1 MTRKRFRRNNRE
13 PCTLVRGRGREAF
26 VRILTVITAVLMAGC
41 GAVGTD
47 QQQSVE
53 EWERQTFERTPPEQV
68 MDAAGIEPGMVVGE
82 VGAGQGRFT
91 LHLARRVGPGGR
103 IIANDINAEGLEFL
117 RDRCANAGISNVE
130 IILGEVDDPLF
141 PEATLDMAFM
151 VWTYHFFDQ
160 PVAMLK
166 SLRPALKPGATVVL
180 VEPDPVRGPGGPD
193 HGVSVERMRKE
204 ASEAGFELV
213 RTETFLPEDLF
224 FVLRVMSQ

>member
-1 MTRKRFRRNNRE
+1 
-13 PCTLVRGRGREAF
+13 
-26 VRILTVITAVLMAGC
+26 VRILAVITAVLMAGC
-41 GAVGTD
+41 GAAETH
-47 QQQSVE
+47 QQQSLE
-53 EWERQTFERTPPEQV
+53 EWEAQTFEKQPPEQV
-68 MDAAGIEPGMVVGE
+68 MDSAGIELGMVIGE
-82 VGAGQGRFT
+82 VGAGEGRFT
-91 LHLARRVGPGGR
+91 LHLARRVGPEGR
-103 IIANDINAEGLEFL
+103 ILANDIDADGLDIL
-117 RDRCANAGISNVE
+117 RERCEAAGISNVE

-193 HGVSVERMRKE
+193 HGVSVERMRRE

-213 RTETFLPEDLF
+213 RTETFLQEDLI
-224 FVLRVMSQ
+224 FVLRVRGQ